1 MEVLIYLKY
10 KHLTN
15 FYGSVERALA
25 TNEDG
30 SPRYFNDVQS
40 AVQAAVKIGETGPF
54 TLVTRVELIPD
65 ERRPEPG
72 GQSSGGPPPIYWQ
85 PPPPKAPPDPAIL
98 KQQEVRRQL
107 QADVYSGLTNF
118 GVKKRDAEQIV
129 RALPIEMDD
138 LSKALNWA
146 IREAR

>member
-10 KHLTN
+10 KHLTS
-15 FYGSVERALA
+15 FYGTVERALA
-25 TNEDG
+25 FHENG
-30 SPRYFNDVQS
+30 NARYFSDVHS
-40 AVQAAVKIGETGPF
+40 AVQEAIKIGETGPF
-54 TLVTRVELIPD
+54 TLVTRVELITD
-65 ERRPEPG
+65 AIRG
-72 GQSSGGPPPIYWQ
+72 DQAKDGPPPIYWE
-85 PPPPKAPPDPAIL
+85 PIVKKAPDPAIL

-146 IREAR
+146 IREVR